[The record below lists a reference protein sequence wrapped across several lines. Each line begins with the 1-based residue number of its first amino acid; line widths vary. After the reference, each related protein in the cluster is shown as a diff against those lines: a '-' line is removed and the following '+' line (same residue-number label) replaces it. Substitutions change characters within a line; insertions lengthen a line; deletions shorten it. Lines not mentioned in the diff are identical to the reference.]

1 MDERY
6 EVRWNG
12 QTVGFFTIVENDMWY
27 YGGKFIAEL
36 SPAGTEFKNKIN
48 ALHVGTVFNDF
59 GKGLPVTM
67 HPQNKPEDEWQVILM
82 GFKDEK
88 LHLRA
93 VTYITQE

>member
-12 QTVGFFTIVENDMWY
+12 QIVGFFTIDENDMWY
-27 YGGKFIAEL
+27 YGGTFIAEL
-36 SPAGTEFKNKIN
+36 SSAGTSFKNKLN
-48 ALHVGTVFNDF
+48 ALNVGVVFNDF
-59 GKGLPVTM
+59 EKGLPVTM
-67 HPQNKPEDEWQVILM
+67 HPLNAPEDEWQVILM

-93 VTYITQE
+93 LTYITKK